1 MNFSENKKYISLPN
15 NHQQEQK
22 EKIMKQPQNI
32 YRIIWTKVLFLKTI
46 LLITCHFKKKIIK
59 MPWQYYWQQLH
70 GTFGKG
76 HDTWWFLMIQFSFN
90 SYRQFHRDWNS
101 FGVRQ
106 WFYINEYIL
115 CIKINLHT
123 VRMNAWMHLFSDQL
137 RVRKWLLV
145 GLYISTKQHEGYF
158 L

>member
-1 MNFSENKKYISLPN
+1 MNFSENKKYIRLPN

-76 HDTWWFLMIQFSFN
+76 HDTYDSWWFSFRLIVIDN
-90 SYRQFHRDWNS
+90 SIEIGIR
-101 FGVRQ
+101 
-106 WFYINEYIL
+106 
-115 CIKINLHT
+115 
-123 VRMNAWMHLFSDQL
+123 
-137 RVRKWLLV
+137 LV
-145 GLYISTKQHEGYF
+145 CDNGFI
-158 L
+158 